1 MMTAIKTDS
10 QSRVKGLDI
19 GADAFLSKPIDETE
33 LVAQVKVMLRIKK
46 AEDDLRK
53 EKETLEKRVEERNVE
68 LIKKNDRLKKEIG
81 ERKQAENAL
90 RESEE
95 KYRTVLEANPDPV
108 IVYDMEGKVIYMNPA
123 FTGVFGWSLDE
134 RMGKKMDDFVPEEN
148 WPETQMMIDKVTE
161 SGKSFSGLE
170 TRRYTKEGKI
180 IPISISGSC
189 YLDREGNTAASV
201 INLRDITQQKK
212 LEAELQQTRKMEAM
226 GTLAGGLAHEFN
238 NILGIIIGNT
248 ELALDDVPEWN
259 PAKSCLAEIKTASLR
274 AKDVVRQILSF
285 TRKTPAERKSIQI
298 STIVKESLKMIR
310 TTLPTTIEIKQ
321 NILCDAQLILGNPTE
336 VNQILLNLCSNSAHA
351 MPEGEGT
358 LGITLEAI
366 TLDEKSA
373 STYEDLTSGDYVKLT
388 VQDTGMGIE
397 PNIKDR
403 IFDPYFTTKDI
414 GKGLGMGLAI
424 VYGLVKKHDGVLTV
438 TSKVGKGTIAEV
450 LFPIIKG
457 ETGDKIEQ
465 KRTLPTGTERILFV
479 DDEPSLV
486 KLVNQML
493 TRLGYDVVARIS
505 SLDALELFKA
515 EPDRFDLVITDMAMP
530 HMAGDRF
537 AHELLKIRPDI
548 SIILC
553 TGYSERVDEVRSKEL
568 GIKAYVM
575 KPLVMSVIA
584 QTIRKVLDEAKAATQ
599 N

>member
-1 MMTAIKTDS
+1 
-10 QSRVKGLDI
+10 
-19 GADAFLSKPIDETE
+19 
-33 LVAQVKVMLRIKK
+33 
-46 AEDDLRK
+46 
-53 EKETLEKRVEERNVE
+53 
-68 LIKKNDRLKKEIG
+68 
-81 ERKQAENAL
+81 
-90 RESEE
+90 
-95 KYRTVLEANPDPV
+95 
-108 IVYDMEGKVIYMNPA
+108 
-123 FTGVFGWSLDE
+123 
-134 RMGKKMDDFVPEEN
+134 
-148 WPETQMMIDKVTE
+148 
-161 SGKSFSGLE
+161 
-170 TRRYTKEGKI
+170 
-180 IPISISGSC
+180 
-189 YLDREGNTAASV
+189 
-201 INLRDITQQKK
+201 
-212 LEAELQQTRKMEAM
+212 
-226 GTLAGGLAHEFN
+226 
-238 NILGIIIGNT
+238 
-248 ELALDDVPEWN
+248 
-259 PAKSCLAEIKTASLR
+259 
-274 AKDVVRQILSF
+274 
-285 TRKTPAERKSIQI
+285 
-298 STIVKESLKMIR
+298 
-310 TTLPTTIEIKQ
+310 
-321 NILCDAQLILGNPTE
+321 
-336 VNQILLNLCSNSAHA
+336 
-351 MPEGEGT
+351 
-358 LGITLEAI
+358 
-366 TLDEKSA
+366 
-373 STYEDLTSGDYVKLT
+373 
-388 VQDTGMGIE
+388 MGIE

-414 GKGLGMGLAI
+414 GEGLGMGLAI

-457 ETGDKIEQ
+457 EMGDKIEQ